1 MRERASNR
9 VKPETLPGEAGV
21 AARDVPAHGRFRCF
35 ACQHENASGE
45 HFCEA
50 CGSSLNLRFCAAC
63 EAVNGDAA
71 VACYSCGAALGT
83 AASSEVV
90 AESTLAVPNARRHR
104 LRWALSLAVL
114 LALTVLTYRYFWQG
128 AATAVGEGKDE
139 STRGRVAAPLSSE
152 SAPLSSE
159 SAPLSLESAPERD
172 AAIDAATPAAAGES
186 AGVTST
192 PKASRTQMPVTHTR
206 PAEAGASAASPPPA
220 VPTPAARARPPTT
233 ECSEAVAALA
243 LCEIRENRGGK

>member
-71 VACYSCGAALGT
+71 VTCYSCGAALGT
-83 AASSEVV
+83 AASSEVL

-159 SAPLSLESAPERD
+159 SAPERD

-220 VPTPAARARPPTT
+220 VPTPAARARAPTT

>member
-9 VKPETLPGEAGV
+9 VKREKLPGEAGV

-83 AASSEVV
+83 AAGAEVV

-104 LRWALSLAVL
+104 LRWALSLALL

-139 STRGRVAAPLSSE
+139 STRARVAAPLSSE

-159 SAPLSLESAPERD
+159 SAPERD
-172 AAIDAATPAAAGES
+172 AAIDAATPAAASES

-220 VPTPAARARPPTT
+220 VPTPAARARSPTT